1 MARRKARACP
11 EGPLW
16 TRAKETVPWSLA
28 VAEAI
33 VARVAAGEVLYAVLR
48 EEGMPTPQSVGK
60 WAKANAEF
68 FPIPIRQDDLADH
81 FADAIAEYR
90 HALQLNQDYAEAH
103 NNLGNALWDKGQLDA
118 AHGGGLQRG

>member
-1 MARRKARACP
+1 MFVFCACISRAIVREFRQREGLRLGRRAAARRVASRSTPRGGGWPVPLLKSRDDFAGDLAMARRKARACP

-48 EEGMPTPQSVGK
+48 EEGM
-60 WAKANAEF
+60 
-68 FPIPIRQDDLADH
+68 
-81 FADAIAEYR
+81 
-90 HALQLNQDYAEAH
+90 
-103 NNLGNALWDKGQLDA
+103 
-118 AHGGGLQRG
+118 